1 MYEDFA
7 SVYDELMDETPY
19 EQWCENIVG
28 FMERYGV
35 SKPERDAGDVLESER
50 NLVLDLGCGT
60 GTLTE
65 LLYQKGYDMI
75 GVDSSDSMLGIA
87 AAKKEETGSDILY
100 LCQDMREL
108 SLYSTVGTVIS
119 VCDCVNYILEEEEL
133 VQVFSLVNNYL
144 YPGGIFIFDFNTDYK
159 YREVVGDTVIAE
171 NREDCSFIW
180 ENYFDEESGINEYDV
195 TIFVQEEGEHF
206 RRFRETHLQR
216 GYQVE
221 QMCRMVTDA
230 GMQVVAIKDA
240 DTGEDVNEYSERV
253 YVVAREQ
260 GKKV

>member
-75 GVDSSDSMLGIA
+75 GVDSSESMRLCDLYIGGRG
-87 AAKKEETGSDILY
+87 TGA
-100 LCQDMREL
+100 
-108 SLYSTVGTVIS
+108 G
-119 VCDCVNYILEEEEL
+119 
-133 VQVFSLVNNYL
+133 VF
-144 YPGGIFIFDFNTDYK
+144 PG
-159 YREVVGDTVIAE
+159 E
-171 NREDCSFIW
+171 
-180 ENYFDEESGINEYDV
+180 
-195 TIFVQEEGEHF
+195 
-206 RRFRETHLQR
+206 
-216 GYQVE
+216 
-221 QMCRMVTDA
+221 
-230 GMQVVAIKDA
+230 
-240 DTGEDVNEYSERV
+240 
-253 YVVAREQ
+253 
-260 GKKV
+260 

>member
-1 MYEDFA
+1 
-7 SVYDELMDETPY
+7 
-19 EQWCENIVG
+19 
-28 FMERYGV
+28 
-35 SKPERDAGDVLESER
+35 
-50 NLVLDLGCGT
+50 
-60 GTLTE
+60 
-65 LLYQKGYDMI
+65 MI

-260 GKKV
+260 GKEV